1 MSLHQHKR
9 VFTMSIEVREDIA
22 HVSIAQKLGFNIKS
36 PRNNN
41 RSVYVDYNPE
51 APIPH
56 NPLSYEIGN
65 VVVSVA
71 RGGWRFAE
79 LIDGYYRNHSEV
91 ISNLQACLWAAKGRH
106 DRVQAI

>member
-1 MSLHQHKR
+1 MLLHQHKR

-22 HVSIAQKLGFNIKS
+22 HVSVAQQMGFNVKS

-41 RSVYVDYNPE
+41 RSVHVDYDPK
-51 APIPH
+51 ASIPH

-65 VVVSVA
+65 VVVWAA
-71 RGGWRFAE
+71 RGGWRFAQ

-91 ISNLQACLWAAKGRH
+91 IRNLQACLWAAKGRY